1 MALIT
6 IATAPKPFANPHIAV
21 IQWNA
26 IQSWLHLGSDVDVL
40 LVGDEPGMTETAS
53 ELGVRQV
60 KEVALNSLGTPL
72 VSSIFLLLRQSSASP
87 VLVYANA
94 DILILPQLVEVI
106 HQITRQKNQ
115 FLVVGQRW
123 DLDIRQRMDFSS
135 GWVERL
141 QTELQ
146 SHGQLHPRGG
156 SDYFI
161 FPRQCFSNV
170 PDFAI
175 GRAGWDNWMLFY
187 ARQEAYPLVDATSAL
202 TVIHQNHDYSHL
214 PGGQPHYRL
223 PETDDNTRMAGGRRA
238 IFTLMDAEFSLKNGQ
253 LQRLPLD
260 ATKILREVEIFPLVR
275 LHWRW
280 LGELFFMFFHPRRAL
295 AEWRGRLAY
304 RFRRIRK

>member
-40 LVGDEPGMTETAS
+40 LVGDEPGMAETAS

-60 KEVALNSLGTPL
+60 KEVARNSLGTPL

-187 ARQEAYPLVDATSAL
+187 ARQEAYPLVDATLAL